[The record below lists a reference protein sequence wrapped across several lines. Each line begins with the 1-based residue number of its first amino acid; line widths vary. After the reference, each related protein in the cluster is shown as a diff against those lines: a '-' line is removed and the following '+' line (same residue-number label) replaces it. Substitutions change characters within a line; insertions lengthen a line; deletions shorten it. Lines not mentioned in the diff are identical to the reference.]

1 MKKAYEKPTLVKR
14 EKLTEMT
21 AQIVVSG
28 VTIFSSIDHRD
39 GGSVA
44 WPDLVALRGRANS
57 LFVFIGFGGLIDLS
71 PIVAVSTHKLSCLV
85 RRDVMRFDNVAHFRL
100 LAF

>member
-1 MKKAYEKPTLVKR
+1 MTRPRGASR
-14 EKLTEMT
+14 QGQLT
-21 AQIVVSG
+21 
-28 VTIFSSIDHRD
+28 FR
-39 GGSVA
+39 
-44 WPDLVALRGRANS
+44 
-57 LFVFIGFGGLIDLS
+57 FIGFGGLIDLS